1 MANWK
6 KILTHGSAVSD
17 TDGLAIGTADGTIT
31 AREKIT
37 LGDGVTTDFV
47 EIEAGTGLT
56 ISQASG
62 VITLVNTITQTT
74 DTQLSEEAV
83 EDIVGGMLGGTETG
97 IAVDYV
103 DGGVGAGAINFVV
116 ADQSLEAASTGG
128 TNLKLT
134 MSNPT
139 TDDDITLTLAG
150 GLSVSS
156 VSAGAAT
163 LTSANDNTQ
172 LSQVQVEDIVGAMLD
187 GTETGISVD
196 YDAGN
201 NNIDFVVA
209 DQTLTSATSNSNNVT
224 LSLSNPSGTA
234 DTVEMVA
241 GSNIAFSSV
250 GAGTFTIAAETTAAT
265 STALTDTT
273 DTTSFLVL
281 SEGAIGDNSLH
292 TDASGLVYNATSET
306 LTVTNLVVDG
316 TTTTLDTTNLIV
328 KDKVVIIA
336 DGSADAAAASGAG
349 ITVDIAAAA
358 ADMPEFLWTNAGALT
373 GWSLSNYV
381 NGGATDHPVAIMD
394 FSADSEA
401 PTDNSGGVG
410 SFHFDSGDDKLY
422 IRTS

>member
-1 MANWK
+1 MASWK
-6 KILTHGSAVSD
+6 KVLTHGSAVSD
-17 TDGLAIGTADGTIT
+17 TDGLAIGTADGTTT

-37 LGDGVTTDFV
+37 LADGVTTDFV

-56 ISQASG
+56 ISQAGG
-62 VITLVNTITQTT
+62 VITLVNTITQTN
-74 DTQLSEEAV
+74 DTNLSQEDV
-83 EDIVGGMLGGTETG
+83 EDFVGGMLDGTETG
-97 IAVDYV
+97 IAVDYN
-103 DGGVGAGAINFVV
+103 DTAGNINFVV
-116 ADQSLEAASTGG
+116 ADQTLQAASTGG

-139 TDDDITLTLAG
+139 TADDITLTLAG
-150 GLSVSS
+150 GLSVNN

-187 GTETGISVD
+187 GTETGITVS
-196 YDAGN
+196 YDAAN

-209 DQTLTSATSNSNNVT
+209 DQTLTSASNSNNVII
-224 LSLSNPSGTA
+224 SLSNPSGTA

-273 DTTSFLVL
+273 DATSFLVL
-281 SEGAIGDNSLH
+281 SGSATGDNSLH
-292 TDASGLVYNATSET
+292 TDASGLVYNADTET
-306 LTVTNLVVDG
+306 LTVTNLTVDG
-316 TTTTLDTTNLIV
+316 TTTTLDTANLIV

-336 DGSADAAAASGAG
+336 DGSTDAAAASGAG
-349 ITVDIAAAA
+349 ITVDVASTA
-358 ADMPEFLWTNAGALT
+358 ADMPEFLWTNGGALT

-394 FSADSEA
+394 FSADSNA

-410 SFHFDSGDDKLY
+410 SFHFDSGDSKLY
-422 IRTS
+422 VRIS

>member
-1 MANWK
+1 MASWK
-6 KILTHGSAVSD
+6 KVLTHGSAVSD
-17 TDGLAIGTADGTIT
+17 TDGLAIGTADGTTT

-37 LGDGVTTDFV
+37 LADGVTTDFV

-56 ISQASG
+56 ISQAGG
-62 VITLVNTITQTT
+62 VITLVNTITQTS
-74 DTQLSEEAV
+74 DTNLSQEDV
-83 EDIVGGMLGGTETG
+83 EDYVGGMLDGTETG
-97 IAVDYV
+97 IAVDYN
-103 DGGVGAGAINFVV
+103 DTAGNINFVV
-116 ADQSLEAASTGG
+116 ADQTLQAASTGG

-139 TDDDITLTLAG
+139 TADDITLTLAG
-150 GLSVSS
+150 GLSVNN

-187 GTETGISVD
+187 GTETGITVS
-196 YDAGN
+196 YDAAN

-209 DQTLTSATSNSNNVT
+209 DQTLTSASNSNNVII
-224 LSLSNPSGTA
+224 SLSNPSGTA

-273 DTTSFLVL
+273 DATSFLVL
-281 SEGAIGDNSLH
+281 SGSATGDNSLH
-292 TDASGLVYNATSET
+292 TDASGLVYNADTET
-306 LTVTNLVVDG
+306 LTVTNLTVDG
-316 TTTTLDTTNLIV
+316 TTTTLDTANLIV

-336 DGSADAAAASGAG
+336 DGSNDAAAASGAG
-349 ITVDIAAAA
+349 ITVDVASTA
-358 ADMPEFLWTNAGALT
+358 ADMPEFLWTNGGALT

-394 FSADSEA
+394 FSADSNA

-410 SFHFDSGDDKLY
+410 SFHFDSGDSKLY
-422 IRTS
+422 VRIS

>member
-1 MANWK
+1 MASWK
-6 KILTHGSAVSD
+6 KVLTHGSAVSD
-17 TDGLAIGTADGTIT
+17 TDGLAIATADGTTT

-37 LGDGVTTDFV
+37 LSDGVATDFI
-47 EIEAGTGLT
+47 EIEASTGLS
-56 ISQASG
+56 IAQAG
-62 VITLVNTITQTT
+62 NVITLTNTVSDTN
-74 DTQLSEEAV
+74 TQLSEEAV

-116 ADQSLEAASTGG
+116 ADQSLEAASTGN

-209 DQTLTSATSNSNNVT
+209 DQTLTSATSNTNNVT

-234 DTVEMVA
+234 DDVEMVA
-241 GSNIAFSSV
+241 GSNISFSSV
-250 GAGTFTIAAETTAAT
+250 AAGAFTINATTTAAT
-265 STALTDTT
+265 STSLTDTT
-273 DTTSFLVL
+273 DATSFLVL
-281 SEGAIGDNSLH
+281 SGAATGDNSLH

-328 KDKVVIIA
+328 KDKLVVIA
-336 DGSADAAAASGAG
+336 DGSTDAAAASGAG
-349 ITVDIAAAA
+349 ITVDVAATA
-358 ADMPEFLWTNAGALT
+358 ADMPEFLWTNGGALT

-394 FSADSEA
+394 FSANSTA

-422 IRTS
+422 VRVS

>member
-1 MANWK
+1 MASWK
-6 KILTHGSAVSD
+6 KVLTHGSAVSD
-17 TDGLAIGTADGTIT
+17 TDGLAIGTADGTTT

-37 LGDGVTTDFV
+37 LADGVTTDFV

-56 ISQASG
+56 ISQAGG
-62 VITLVNTITQTT
+62 VITLVNTITQTS
-74 DTQLSEEAV
+74 DTNLSQEDV
-83 EDIVGGMLGGTETG
+83 EDFVGGMLDGTETG
-97 IAVDYV
+97 IAVDYN
-103 DGGVGAGAINFVV
+103 DTAGNINFVV
-116 ADQSLEAASTGG
+116 ADQTLQAASTGG

-150 GLSVSS
+150 GLSVNN

-187 GTETGISVD
+187 GTETGITVS
-196 YDAGN
+196 YDAAN

-209 DQTLTSATSNSNNVT
+209 DQTLTSASNSNNVII
-224 LSLSNPSGTA
+224 SLSNPSGTA

-273 DTTSFLVL
+273 DATSFLVL
-281 SEGAIGDNSLH
+281 SGAAIGDNSLH
-292 TDASGLVYNATSET
+292 TDASGLVYNANTET
-306 LTVTNLVVDG
+306 LTVTNLMVDG
-316 TTTTLDTTNLIV
+316 TTTTLDTSNLIV
-328 KDKVVIIA
+328 KDKLVVIA
-336 DGSADAAAASGAG
+336 DGSTDAAAASGAG
-349 ITVDIAAAA
+349 ITVDVASTA
-358 ADMPEFLWTNAGALT
+358 ADMPEFLWTNGGALT

-394 FSADSEA
+394 FSTNSTA

-410 SFHFDSGDDKLY
+410 SFHFDSGDSKLY
-422 IRTS
+422 VRIS

>member
-1 MANWK
+1 MASWK
-6 KILTHGSAVSD
+6 KVLTHGSAVSD
-17 TDGLAIGTADGTIT
+17 TDGLAIGTADGTTT

-37 LGDGVTTDFV
+37 LADGVTTDFV

-56 ISQASG
+56 ISQAGG
-62 VITLVNTITQTT
+62 VITLVNTITQTS
-74 DTQLSEEAV
+74 DTNLSQEEV
-83 EDIVGGMLGGTETG
+83 EDFVGGMLDGTETG
-97 IAVDYV
+97 IAVDYN
-103 DGGVGAGAINFVV
+103 DTAGNINFVV
-116 ADQSLEAASTGG
+116 ADQTLQAASTGG

-139 TDDDITLTLAG
+139 TADDITLTLAG
-150 GLSVSS
+150 GLSVNN

-187 GTETGISVD
+187 GTETGITVS
-196 YDAGN
+196 YDAAN

-209 DQTLTSATSNSNNVT
+209 DQTLTSASNSNNVII
-224 LSLSNPSGTA
+224 SLSNPSGTA

-273 DTTSFLVL
+273 DATSFLVL
-281 SEGAIGDNSLH
+281 SGSATGDNSLH
-292 TDASGLVYNATSET
+292 TDASGLVYNADTET
-306 LTVTNLVVDG
+306 LTVTNLTVDG
-316 TTTTLDTTNLIV
+316 TTTTLDTANLIV

-336 DGSADAAAASGAG
+336 DGSNDAAAASGAG
-349 ITVDIAAAA
+349 ITVDVAATA
-358 ADMPEFLWTNAGALT
+358 ADMPEFLWTNGGALT

-394 FSADSEA
+394 FSADSNA

-410 SFHFDSGDDKLY
+410 SFHFDSGDSKLY
-422 IRTS
+422 VRIS

>member
-1 MANWK
+1 MASWK
-6 KILTHGSAVSD
+6 KVLTHGSAVSD
-17 TDGLAIGTADGTIT
+17 TDGLAIGTANGTT
-31 AREKIT
+31 GAREKIT
-37 LGDGVTTDFV
+37 LADGVTTDFV

-56 ISQASG
+56 ISQTGG

-74 DTQLSEEAV
+74 DTNLSQEDV
-83 EDIVGGMLGGTETG
+83 EDFVGGMLGGTETG
-97 IAVDYV
+97 IAVSYNDT
-103 DGGVGAGAINFVV
+103 AGNINFVV
-116 ADQSLEAASTGG
+116 ADQSLEAASSGG

-139 TDDDITLTLAG
+139 TADDITLTLAG
-150 GLSVSS
+150 GLTVSS

-187 GTETGISVD
+187 GTETGIAVS
-196 YDAGN
+196 YDTTN
-201 NNIDFVVA
+201 NNLDFVVA
-209 DQTLTSATSNSNNVT
+209 DQTLTSAVSNTDNVT

-234 DTVEMVA
+234 DAVEMVA
-241 GSNIAFSSV
+241 GSNISFSSV

-265 STALTDTT
+265 ATALTNTT
-273 DTTSFLVL
+273 DATSFLVL
-281 SEGAIGDNSLH
+281 SEAATGDNSLH
-292 TDASGLVYNATSET
+292 TNANGLVYNASTET
-306 LTVTNLVVDG
+306 LTVTNLTVDG

-328 KDKVVIIA
+328 KDKLVVLA
-336 DGSADAAAASGAG
+336 DGSTDAAAASGAG
-349 ITVDIAAAA
+349 ITVDVAATA
-358 ADMPEFLWTNAGALT
+358 ADMPEFLWTNGGALT

-394 FSADSEA
+394 FSANSTA

-422 IRTS
+422 LRVS

>member
-1 MANWK
+1 MASWK
-6 KILTHGSAVSD
+6 KVLTHGSAVSD
-17 TDGLAIGTADGTIT
+17 TDGLAIGTANGTT
-31 AREKIT
+31 AAREKIT
-37 LGDGVTTDFV
+37 LADGVTTDFV

-56 ISQASG
+56 ISQAGG
-62 VITLVNTITQTT
+62 VITLVNTITQTN
-74 DTQLSEEAV
+74 DTNLSQEDV
-83 EDIVGGMLGGTETG
+83 EDFVGGMLDGTETG
-97 IAVDYV
+97 IAVDYN
-103 DGGVGAGAINFVV
+103 DTAGNINFVV
-116 ADQSLEAASTGG
+116 ADQTLQAASTGN

-150 GLSVSS
+150 GLTVDSVG
-156 VSAGAAT
+156 AGVAT

-187 GTETGISVD
+187 GTETGITVS
-196 YDAGN
+196 YDAAN

-209 DQTLTSATSNSNNVT
+209 DQTLTSASNSNNVII
-224 LSLSNPSGTA
+224 SLSNPSGTA

-273 DTTSFLVL
+273 DATSFLVL
-281 SEGAIGDNSLH
+281 SGSATGDNSLH
-292 TDASGLVYNATSET
+292 TDASGLVYNADTET
-306 LTVTNLVVDG
+306 LTVTNLTVDG
-316 TTTTLDTTNLIV
+316 TTTTLDTANLIV
-328 KDKVVIIA
+328 KDKVVVIA
-336 DGSADAAAASGAG
+336 DGSTDAAAASGAG
-349 ITVDIAAAA
+349 ITVDVASTA
-358 ADMPEFLWTNAGALT
+358 ADMPEFLWTNGGALT

-394 FSADSEA
+394 FSADSNA

-410 SFHFDSGDDKLY
+410 SFHFDSGDSKLY
-422 IRTS
+422 VRIS